1 MKTIETIDTLE
12 DTLAGTLRPVAPRK
26 EFVHGLGNRIQRLR
40 SSVQH
45 AGAGTWKFILLTL
58 AGLLSLGVL
67 LAFLG
72 RMLFNLF
79 ATSDPDSEQA

>member
-26 EFVHGLGNRIQRLR
+26 EFVRGLGTRIQRLR

-45 AGAGTWKFILLTL
+45 AGAGTWKFILLML
-58 AGLLSLGVL
+58 AGMLSLGVL
-67 LAFLG
+67 LALLG
-72 RMLFNLF
+72 KALYNLF
-79 ATSDPDSEQA
+79 AARDPGSEQA